1 MGGLIE
7 ILFWIDFSCTYY
19 LKETV
24 CFMALWKSWCL
35 TCPAKASTAP
45 STTILLITVSTNT
58 GTQYEPYTKTSTVS
72 SSSLENAN
80 SYYSC
85 LEAICASYQSHQNYA
100 STFCKLRPPDSS
112 LGSKRFREN
121 VFRASEGKQRRR
133 FSPHF
138 SHDRNMSPLKETP
151 FTQINLK
158 LLRDSQER
166 CERIILHWYFYTPF
180 LLIMTQCK
188 GKLHHFSCL
197 SVIEVASGEYGENVI
212 PSLVKAWKARE
223 ESIAKK
229 NSLTSNTSSNMVVS
243 MLPNCNVK
251 TSTDSIIHAAS
262 QTTQVSVMAAE
273 WKFKRLAN
281 NLTFA
286 SILCCGL
293 IRSMAVPA

>member
-1 MGGLIE
+1 MQIHIIV
-7 ILFWIDFSCTYY
+7 ILKQFAQVIKVIKIMHRLSVNYTRKQAFS
-19 LKETV
+19 
-24 CFMALWKSWCL
+24 WKRVS
-35 TCPAKASTAP
+35 AKRRQNA
-45 STTILLITVSTNT
+45 
-58 GTQYEPYTKTSTVS
+58 
-72 SSSLENAN
+72 SSLLAPFFTWSKHVSAQGNAFD
-80 SYYSC
+80 
-85 LEAICASYQSHQNYA
+85 AD
-100 STFCKLRPPDSS
+100 KPD
-112 LGSKRFREN
+112 E
-121 VFRASEGKQRRR
+121 
-133 FSPHF
+133 
-138 SHDRNMSPLKETP
+138 
-151 FTQINLK
+151 

-166 CERIILHWYFYTPF
+166 CGRIILHWYFYIPF

-188 GKLHHFSCL
+188 AKLHHFSCL

-286 SILCCGL
+286 SILFCGL